1 MDTYGYNGN
10 MSQTAYGRAFNNQ
23 QPILAPNA
31 QQFPHYEVKRVDGEN
46 GARALPMGPNSSTF
60 AADNTKEDR
69 IWLIMTDAAG
79 YRTVRPIKAK
89 FEDVIDQQNL
99 QDTLLAISDRL
110 SRLEERMNN
119 NDQFNSRGAKQ
130 GKRNATNAAA
140 SEQFNNSSADFTES

>member
-10 MSQTAYGRAFNNQ
+10 MSQSAYNRAFSNQ
-23 QPILAPNA
+23 QSMMPPNM
-31 QQFPHYEVKRVDGEN
+31 QQLPHYDVKRVDGEN
-46 GARALPMGPNSSTF
+46 GARSLPMGPNSSTF

-69 IWLIMTDAAG
+69 IWLIMTDAVG

-89 FEDVIDQQNL
+89 FEDILDQQNL

-119 NDQFNSRGAKQ
+119 NDQFNSRGTKQ
-130 GKRNATNAAA
+130 GKRNAANAAA
-140 SEQFNNSSADFTES
+140 SEQFNNSSTDFTES

>member
-23 QPILAPNA
+23 QSMMAPNA
-31 QQFPHYEVKRVDGEN
+31 QQFPHYEVKRVNGEN

-119 NDQFNSRGAKQ
+119 NDQFNSRGTKQ
-130 GKRNATNAAA
+130 GKRNATNAA
-140 SEQFNNSSADFTES
+140 SEQFNNSASDFAES

>member
-10 MSQTAYGRAFNNQ
+10 ASQTAYGRAFNNPQ
-23 QPILAPNA
+23 QAMPNM
-31 QQFPHYEVKRVDGEN
+31 QQLPHYEVKRVDGEN
-46 GARALPMGPNSSTF
+46 GARALPMGANSSVF

-69 IWLIMTDAAG
+69 IWLIMTDAVG

-89 FEDVIDQQNL
+89 FEDVIDQRGL

-119 NDQFNSRGAKQ
+119 NDQFNSRSAKQ
-130 GKRNATNAAA
+130 GKRNATNATAG
-140 SEQFNNSSADFTES
+140 EQSNNPAADFAEP